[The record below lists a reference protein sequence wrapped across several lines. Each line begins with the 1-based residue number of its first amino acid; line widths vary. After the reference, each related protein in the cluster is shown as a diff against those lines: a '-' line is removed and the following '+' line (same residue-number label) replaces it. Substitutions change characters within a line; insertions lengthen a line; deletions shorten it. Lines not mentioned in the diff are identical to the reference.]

1 MSNNDHYADIINR
14 PPHISK
20 VRPRMPMSDRAA
32 QFAPFAALTGY
43 DSAIKETGRLT
54 DEKIE
59 FDEEALAALDVK
71 IQILMDAL
79 DRTPE
84 VTITYFKSDERKK
97 GGTYLT
103 ATGKV
108 KKVAEYERLIVMQDG
123 TSIRMDDIMNLS
135 GEVFS
140 HLEMT

>member
-1 MSNNDHYADIINR
+1 MTYSSYHAVIKQGQK
-14 PPHISK
+14 SL
-20 VRPRMPMSDRAA
+20 
-32 QFAPFAALTGY
+32 ALSG
-43 DSAIKETGRLT
+43 E
-54 DEKIE
+54 E
-59 FDEEALAALDVK
+59 F
-71 IQILMDAL
+71 
-79 DRTPE
+79 
-84 VTITYFKSDERKK
+84 YKSDERKK